1 MYRIRNVVGYG
12 EDNEKV
18 YVNYPEDERYTNID
32 DVDRYQKELTL
43 VLSKR
48 CNQKVTVY
56 ISHMKIPKNQNIRS
70 ICESTAEILKLNIDA
85 VFGKS
90 RHSDLVLCRMFAVQ
104 IMLDIYIKPSQIEE
118 QTPWKNRMYDYYR
131 RKLADRRETEPSIDI
146 KYKDTFDKVM
156 TKLKQD

>member
-1 MYRIRNVVGYG
+1 MFRIRNIVGYG

-18 YVNYPEDERYTNID
+18 YVRYPEDERFGSVADI
-32 DVDRYQKELTL
+32 DRYQTELTL

-48 CNQKVTVY
+48 CNQKVKVY
-56 ISHMKIPKNQNIRS
+56 VSNIEIPKDLNIRA
-70 ICESTAEILKLNIDA
+70 ICEATAEILELNLDA

-90 RHSDLVLCRMFAVQ
+90 RHPDLVLCRMFAVQ

-131 RKLADRRETEPSIDI
+131 KKLADRRETELAIDV
-146 KYKDTFDKVM
+146 KYKDIFDKVM
-156 TKLKQD
+156 SKLKS